1 MNIKSTRMKCVAI
14 DDEPLALN
22 IISQFCQRI
31 GNIEI
36 TCFSHPDKGIEYVRT
51 HVPDLVF
58 LDIQMGEVSGLDL
71 AKQIPEGVMLIFTT
85 AFANYALEGFELNAI
100 DFLHKPFSFSRF
112 SKAMEKAMKWKQ
124 MEAHAQMNASDL
136 NNGTISLR
144 SEYKTIQ
151 IVLNQILYIE
161 GMDNYAR
168 IYLKD
173 RPMILS
179 QITMKQLLEFL
190 PEKEFI
196 RVHKSYIIPIN
207 KVCGYSHQKIS
218 LRYVSREIPIGRT
231 YARDFISR
239 MKQSNIGIQ

>member
-1 MNIKSTRMKCVAI
+1 MKCVAI

-36 TCFSHPDKGIEYVRT
+36 NCFSHPDKGIEYVRT

-112 SKAMEKAMKWKQ
+112 SKAIEKAQKWKQ
-124 MEAHAQMNASDL
+124 MEDHAQMNNPGMDKES
-136 NNGTISLR
+136 ISLR
-144 SEYKTIQ
+144 SEYKTVQ
-151 IVLNQILYIE
+151 IMLHQVLYIE

-179 QITMKQLLEFL
+179 QITMKQLLELL

-196 RVHKSYIIPIN
+196 RVHKSYIIPFN
-207 KVCGYSHQKIS
+207 KISGYSHQKIR
-218 LRYVSREIPIGRT
+218 LKYVSREIPIGRT
-231 YARDFISR
+231 YARGFISR
-239 MKQSNIGIQ
+239 MREFNTGE